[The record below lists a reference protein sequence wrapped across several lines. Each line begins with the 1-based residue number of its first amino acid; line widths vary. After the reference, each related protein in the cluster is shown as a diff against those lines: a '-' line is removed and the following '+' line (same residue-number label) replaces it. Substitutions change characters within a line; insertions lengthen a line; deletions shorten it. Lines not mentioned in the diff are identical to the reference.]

1 MKKKKIIFSVAA
13 TLLLL
18 ISSFGIYNCYSVVYS
33 DTKET
38 VDFTHN
44 YVLYDILHNIYALSY
59 QLDTGTKNEKLAKY
73 ITADRETSSTFYTN
87 YILHSKNVMNEKTNI
102 KYYAQRDN
110 QTLGNTT
117 DDIKNI
123 DSNKSLKNKYQ
134 WYLKVSFN
142 ELGEFSYD
150 SLGCSKSANQNFNL
164 IWNDYKDTY
173 FSYFDINDE
182 DIHNPSNITF
192 YFAVPKKI
200 TGNSVDAISTFANN
214 TMHNTDVVNIFP
226 IVAIAIVAVSIF
238 MLLYPYKVVSEVGFF
253 KYPSKIKTELLLIS
267 IMGFGAIL
275 ITMLYG
281 LLIDSLN
288 GYYIKR
294 LSAITNGQ
302 LATPLLT
309 LMNVFTWTVLLL
321 VIMFTVYYIKS
332 FFKEGFVKS
341 FKEKTISYWI
351 YTKARHFITNTSFD
365 LSDNI
370 NKPILKTVAINAVVV
385 YILLF
390 SVDYAIYL
398 VIVYSIILFIIIKK
412 QFIKITKDYNVLY
425 DAVYHISDGDFNVEI
440 NEDIGV
446 FTSLGKE
453 LTNIKNGFETAVS
466 EEVKSQNMKTEL
478 ISNVSHDL
486 KTPLTSI
493 ITYVDLLKN
502 EELNDEKRAEYISTI
517 DCNSLRLKN
526 LIEDLFEVSKV
537 NSGDINLNIV
547 DVDIISLIQQAK
559 LELNDQLA
567 SKNLTFKTS
576 FPNEKIVLQLDSLK
590 TYRIFENLLTNISKY
605 ALENTRVY
613 IEVINIDDEIEISF
627 KNISADEIMVSEDKL
642 VERFVQGDV
651 SRNTSGS
658 GLGLAIAK
666 SFTEIQ
672 KGSFKVAIDGD
683 LFKVIVIFKK

>member
-18 ISSFGIYNCYSVVYS
+18 ISSFGIYNCYSVVHNN
-33 DTKET
+33 TKET

-44 YVLYDILHNIYALSY
+44 YVLYDILDNIYALSY
-59 QLDTGTKNEKLAKY
+59 QLDDGTKDEKLAKY

-142 ELGEFSYD
+142 ELGELSYD

-164 IWNDYKDTY
+164 IWNDYKDAY

-214 TMHNTDVVNIFP
+214 PMHNTDVVNIFP

-238 MLLYPYKVVSEVGFF
+238 MLLYPYKIVSEVGFF

-302 LATPLLT
+302 LATPLLA

-321 VIMFTVYYIKS
+321 LIMFSVYYIKS

-341 FKEKTISYWI
+341 FKEKTISYWL
-351 YTKARHFITNTSFD
+351 YTKVRHFITNTSFD

-370 NKPILKTVAINAVVV
+370 NKTILKVVGINAVVV
-385 YILLF
+385 YILTF
-390 SVDYAIYL
+390 SVDYAMYL

-412 QFIKITKDYNVLY
+412 QFIKIKKDYNVLY
-425 DAVYHISDGDFNVEI
+425 DAVHHISDSDFNVEI

-466 EEVKSQNMKTEL
+466 QEVKSQNMKTEL
-478 ISNVSHDL
+478 IANVSHDL

-493 ITYVDLLKN
+493 ITYVDLLKGD
-502 EELNDEKRAEYISTI
+502 ELDDEKRAEYISTI
-517 DCNSLRLKN
+517 DRNSLRLKN
-526 LIEDLFEVSKV
+526 LIDDLFEVSKV
-537 NSGDINLNIV
+537 NSGDTNLNIV

-567 SKNLTFKTS
+567 SKNLTFKNS
-576 FPNEKIVLQLDSLK
+576 FPNEKIVLPLDSLK
-590 TYRIFENLLTNISKY
+590 TYRIFENLLINISKY

-613 IEVINIDDEIEISF
+613 IEVINRDDEIEISF

-672 KGSFKVAIDGD
+672 KGSFKVAVDGD
-683 LFKVIVIFKK
+683 LFKAIVIFKK